1 MNTPAETPAEAP
13 GTPRTAA
20 RPWPVVLLTALGA
33 WLAAIPILISVGA
46 LLSDT
51 LREGAGPYI
60 VGGLVLGAAVVV
72 LRSKNLPLFL
82 EQLAIPALLVGGGT
96 LTVGVMSDFDQVGG
110 SLVLLAVVLALAAAI
125 PQAWLRV
132 LLGALTAGLLGVA
145 LVPESSWGSSMV
157 RMLWVLHGLLA
168 VWLAMKYQVRS
179 PRPGAVALQAMIEPM
194 ATGWLLATVAA
205 LAWTSG
211 TSFLVAGAVGSNEL
225 GGLVHEISSHAER
238 SVFGSSLQWLSA
250 ALVLGAAAWGARAWP
265 ALGGLLALA
274 VAAVLAALAWFMPA
288 LGATLLALMVVA
300 LAHHW
305 RLAAACG
312 LAAAWILGA
321 FYYQLQWPLTDK
333 ALLLAAAG
341 AVLAALVWV
350 DHMRQARNAH
360 AAGAAS
366 VSAASP
372 SIPSTTRN
380 AHLWSLLGGAL
391 LTLVVANG
399 AIWQKENLIAHGTKV
414 FVPLAPMDPRSL
426 MQGDYMRL
434 NFAGINDN
442 TLPLLA
448 DLRGKR
454 PHMVVKL
461 DARGVASA
469 VRLHKT
475 SEALAA
481 DEMLLELTPK
491 DGRWV
496 VVTDAWYFKEGD
508 AALWQAAKFGEF
520 RVLPDGRALLV
531 GMADADLKAIVA
543 PSP

>member
-1 MNTPAETPAEAP
+1 MSTT
-13 GTPRTAA
+13 TS

-33 WLAAIPILISVGA
+33 WFAAVPVLIAVGMLLGDTLLHGVGA
-46 LLSDT
+46 
-51 LREGAGPYI
+51 YV
-60 VGGLVLGAAVVV
+60 VGVLVLGAAVVV
-72 LRSKNLPLFL
+72 LRSHNLPLFI

-96 LTVGVMSDFDQVGG
+96 LTMGVVSDFDQVGG
-110 SLVLLAVVLALAAAI
+110 SLLLLAVVLALAAAV

-132 LLGALTAGLLGVA
+132 LLGALAAGLLGVA

-168 VWLAMKYQVRS
+168 VWLLVTYT
-179 PRPGAVALQAMIEPM
+179 PRPGAALQALIEPM

-211 TSFLVAGAVGSNEL
+211 TSFLVAGAVGANEL
-225 GGLVHEISSHAER
+225 GGLVNALSDHAER
-238 SVFGSSLQWLSA
+238 SLFGSGLQVLSA
-250 ALVLGAAAWGARAWP
+250 ALVLAAAALGARAWP
-265 ALGGLLALA
+265 ALRSVLALA
-274 VAAVLAALAWFMPA
+274 VAAVLAVLAWFMPA

-300 LAHHW
+300 LAHQW
-305 RLAAACG
+305 RLAAACA
-312 LAAAWILGA
+312 LAAAWIVGA
-321 FYYQLQWPLTDK
+321 FYYQLQWPLADK

-350 DHMRQARNAH
+350 GHMRQARS
-360 AAGAAS
+360 AS
-366 VSAASP
+366 TATASP
-372 SIPSTTRN
+372 SMPSITRN
-380 AHLWSLLGGAL
+380 AHLWSLLCGAL
-391 LTLVVANG
+391 LTLLVANG

-414 FVPLAPMDPRSL
+414 FVPLAPVDPRSL

-434 NFAGINDN
+434 NFAAINDN

-461 DARGVASA
+461 DARGVASV
-469 VRLHKT
+469 VRLHKADV
-475 SEALAA
+475 ALAG

-496 VVTDAWYFKEGD
+496 VVTDAWFFKEGD

-520 RVLPDGRALLV
+520 RVLPNGRALLV
-531 GMADADLKAIVA
+531 GMADANLKAIAA
-543 PSP
+543 PKP